1 MIKWHEFKRD
11 FDLHDNFYLQ
21 WVQPIDSVPEKQKF
35 ILKKNNNDENAAN
48 LITHDHDQE
57 SRIITLDKLT
67 STIVYSML
75 ILKVQNNLSS
85 NI

>member
-1 MIKWHEFKRD
+1 MGTTNRLCSRKIEI
-11 FDLHDNFYLQ
+11 YL
-21 WVQPIDSVPEKQKF
+21 E
-35 ILKKNNNDENAAN
+35 KNNNDENAAN